1 MLSRLATK
9 EWFTA
14 RMSSASLIS
23 LAYPKLKK
31 EQQEEQLQLFAQ
43 LCQDDTPMVRRVAA
57 QYLGKMVENVVTAV
71 GRQSLEED
79 GVAAS
84 LLIPLYEE
92 LASNEQPVGRSFSLL
107 QTCWFVIS
115 PVFSHHLLFHRI
127 PSGCKPQRIVSHLVV

>member
-31 EQQEEQLQLFAQ
+31 DQQEELLQLFAQ

-57 QYLGKMVENVVTAV
+57 QYLGKMVENVVAAV
-71 GRQSLEED
+71 GRHSVEEG
-79 GVAAS
+79 GVVTS
-84 LLIPLYEE
+84 ILIPLYEE
-92 LASNEQPVGRSFSLL
+92 LASNEQPVGPF
-107 QTCWFVIS
+107 
-115 PVFSHHLLFHRI
+115 
-127 PSGCKPQRIVSHLVV
+127 